1 MHNKGGVVKASGIV
15 GMVSM
20 LLLLLQSPSPL
31 LQESSSMSINT
42 YDIIILEHHHPDAE
56 YVRISVVDGDTVRLL
71 DKKESLRLV
80 GYNAYELRE
89 PLGNDAKAYLQRL
102 CSDGHA
108 YMLIDTLEP
117 RDRYGRLLGYLWC
130 NIKMDDYTAWVSVQ
144 RAFLASNLIKNELYI
159 KPDLYPYWV
168 WRESKE
174 IRFEGHSSRMIGKVT
189 VVGSDGVKVYESVT
203 SVSVPAGVYRVCLSS
218 GDSCTLVNLLDDAT
232 TTGASSIDVDRL
244 ANYTRSDLINVS
256 SVEGRSMAFIHAEM
270 PLLHVGSIRVVADA
284 DSYDGFMARVKVVTE
299 DGRIVTSV
307 VRDSSKQVHI
317 DAKAFLI
324 KIYMVKKDS
333 REVCID
339 GLPTTYRIMLNSV
352 SVDRPCIRF
361 YR

>member
-1 MHNKGGVVKASGIV
+1 MDNKRVEASSISIATV
-15 GMVSM
+15 PLLM
-20 LLLLLQSPSPL
+20 LLVLVLLQSQSL
-31 LQESSSMSINT
+31 LNEGLAMNINM
-42 YDIIILEHHHPDAE
+42 YNIIILEHHHPDAE

-80 GYNAYELRE
+80 GYNAYELSE
-89 PLGNDAKAYLQRL
+89 PLGNDAKAYLQSL

-130 NIKMDDYTAWVSVQ
+130 SIKMDGYTAWVSVQ
-144 RAFLASNLIKNELYI
+144 RAFLTSNLIKNELYI

-168 WRESKE
+168 WKESKE
-174 IRFEGHSSRMIGKVT
+174 IRFEGYSSRMIGKVT
-189 VVGSDGVKVYESVT
+189 VVGSDGVKVYDSVT

-218 GDSCTLVNLLDDAT
+218 GDSCILVNLLDAT
-232 TTGASSIDVDRL
+232 IGVSIDVDRL
-244 ANYTRSDLINVS
+244 TNYTIPNLINVS
-256 SVEGRSMAFIHAEM
+256 SVEGRRMVFIHAEM
-270 PLLHVGSIRVVADA
+270 PLLHIGSIRVVADSA

-317 DAKAFLI
+317 DAKALLI
-324 KIYMVKKDS
+324 KVYVVKKDS
-333 REVCID
+333 KEVCID
-339 GLPTTYRIMLNSV
+339 GLPTTYRMMLNGV